1 MTSRPTTTT
10 PLSELAVLRLDSFV
24 PADLIADVCAA
35 LVEIPGV
42 RHVTRGPATTD
53 GLVSVS
59 AQVDVTGAD
68 AAIERLGMFG
78 IDPNDVTLWRVP
90 GIQPLGWREQTR
102 SRESGAQVWA
112 EIVGRADEHA
122 ELASTYLVFM
132 ITAGI
137 IAGIGVLTG
146 SAVLIVGAM
155 AISPDLLPMAASA
168 IGVVEHRWQL
178 ALRAIRVLLI
188 GLAASAAGA
197 FVATAL
203 LRLFRR
209 VPETLVLADTTIGEA
224 LTHLGP
230 GSLMV
235 AATAGVAGM
244 LAFERPGG
252 AAVGV
257 AISVTTIPAAAYV
270 GAALA
275 MGRDDPMWGA
285 LVVLLSNVVMLV
297 LASSATL
304 AIQRRARRRPARQT
318 SSP

>member
-1 MTSRPTTTT
+1 
-10 PLSELAVLRLDSFV
+10 VLKLDSYV
-24 PADLIADVCAA
+24 HADLIGDVCAA
-35 LVEIPGV
+35 LVAIPGV
-42 RHVTRGPATTD
+42 RHVTRGPSTTD

-59 AQVDVTGAD
+59 AQVDVSSAD
-68 AAIERLGMFG
+68 AAIERLATFG
-78 IDPNDVTLWRVP
+78 IEPGDVTLWRVP
-90 GIQPLGWREQTR
+90 GIQPLGWRAQTR
-102 SRESGAQVWA
+102 SGESGAQVWA
-112 EIVGRADEHA
+112 EIVGRSDEHA
-122 ELASTYLVFM
+122 ELASSYLVFM
-132 ITAGI
+132 VTAGI

-155 AISPDLLPMAASA
+155 AISPDLLPISASA
-168 IGVVEHRWQL
+168 IGLVEHRRQL

-188 GLAASAAGA
+188 GLAASATGA

-203 LRLFRR
+203 LRLFGR

-224 LTHLGP
+224 LTQLGP

-235 AATAGVAGM
+235 AVTAGVAGM
-244 LAFERPGG
+244 MAFERPGG

-297 LASSATL
+297 LASTATL
-304 AIQRRARRRPARQT
+304 AIQRRARRRAAVHIP
-318 SSP
+318 SS

>member
-1 MTSRPTTTT
+1 M
-10 PLSELAVLRLDSFV
+10 LELDAYVH
-24 PADLIADVCAA
+24 ADLVDEVCNALAA
-35 LVEIPGV
+35 IPGV
-42 RHVTRGPATTD
+42 RHVARGATTTE

-59 AQVDVTGAD
+59 ARVDVISAD
-68 AAIERLGMFG
+68 AAIERLATLGVE
-78 IDPNDVTLWRVP
+78 PSDVTLWRVP
-90 GIQPLGWREQTR
+90 GIQPLGWRAQTR
-102 SRESGAQVWA
+102 SGESGAQVWA

-122 ELASTYLVFM
+122 ELASSYLVFM
-132 ITAGI
+132 VTAGI

-155 AISPDLLPMAASA
+155 AISPDLLPISASA
-168 IGVVEHRWQL
+168 IGLVEHRWRL
-178 ALRAIRVLLI
+178 ARRAVRVLLI
-188 GLAASAAGA
+188 GLAVSAVGA
-197 FVATAL
+197 FAATAL
-203 LRLFRR
+203 LRLFGR

-224 LTHLGP
+224 LTELGP

-297 LASSATL
+297 VASTATL
-304 AIQRRARRRPARQT
+304 AIQRRARRRAAVQLPP
-318 SSP
+318 S

>member
-1 MTSRPTTTT
+1 M
-10 PLSELAVLRLDSFV
+10 LKLDSYV
-24 PADLIADVCAA
+24 QAGLIDDTCAA
-35 LVEIPGV
+35 LVAIPGV
-42 RHVTRGPATTD
+42 RHVTRGASTTD
-53 GLVSVS
+53 GLVSLS
-59 AQVDVTGAD
+59 AQVDVTSAD
-68 AAIERLGMFG
+68 AAIERLASFG
-78 IDPNDVTLWRVP
+78 IEPGDVTLWRVP
-90 GIQPLGWREQTR
+90 GIQPLGWRARTH
-102 SRESGAQVWA
+102 SGESGAQVWA

-122 ELASTYLVFM
+122 ELASSYLAFM

-155 AISPDLLPMAASA
+155 AISPDLLPISASA
-168 IGVVEHRWQL
+168 IGLVEHRWHL
-178 ALRAIRVLLI
+178 ARRALQVLLI
-188 GLAASAAGA
+188 GLAASAVGA
-197 FVATAL
+197 FAATAL
-203 LRLFRR
+203 LRLFGR

-224 LTHLGP
+224 LTQLGP

-244 LAFERPGG
+244 VAFERPGG

-297 LASSATL
+297 LASTATS
-304 AIQRRARRRPARQT
+304 AIQRRARRRAAVQI
-318 SSP
+318 SSS